1 MKSIPR
7 STSKSFVK
15 ARRADLQPPRIKAI
29 SIYGVQKGLESNVR
43 TLCKADPYAGYS
55 ISPHAALEAQKP
67 NILNVSADTR
77 VKHEEE
83 PRSPSPDVN
92 SNVPGLTVP
101 S

>member
-7 STSKSFVK
+7 STSKSSVK

-29 SIYGVQKGLESNVR
+29 STYGVQKGLESNGR
-43 TLCKADPYAGYS
+43 TLCKPDPHAGYS

-67 NILNVSADTR
+67 SILNVSADAR

-83 PRSPSPDVN
+83 PRSPSPDVK
-92 SNVPGLTVP
+92 SNIPGLAVP